1 VNKVATE
8 GPKRVRQLLL
18 DSTDVFANCDF
29 TRDEEGNLLYC
40 LEASHSAPRILYK
53 ADHSGAEITRS
64 INHAVANHPNIE
76 IVHSSIVSDL
86 IVADDRCIGVE
97 LINKNTNKQT
107 KIFSKYGTV
116 LASGGLAGIFKYS
129 TNPMGFNAI
138 GSSTALAS
146 RANVALKDLEYVQFH
161 PTALNVPGQKPYLLT
176 EALRGCG
183 AKLIC
188 EGVEFAREFHPDGE
202 LAPRDIVARGVYS
215 RAQDTG
221 SNVFLDISHR
231 GADFVKDLISQY
243 PKLLAEAHKI

>member
-1 VNKVATE
+1 M
-8 GPKRVRQLLL
+8 L
-18 DSTDVFANCDF
+18 
-29 TRDEEGNLLYC
+29 
-40 LEASHSAPRILYK
+40 
-53 ADHSGAEITRS
+53 
-64 INHAVANHPNIE
+64 
-76 IVHSSIVSDL
+76 
-86 IVADDRCIGVE
+86 
-97 LINKNTNKQT
+97 
-107 KIFSKYGTV
+107 SKYGTV

-183 AKLIC
+183 AKLVC
-188 EGVEFAREFHPDGE
+188 EGVEFAKEFHPDGE

-231 GADFVKDLISQY
+231 GAEFVKDRFPSIRSYLMQHTKFDVATMPVPIT
-243 PKLLAEAHKI
+243 PAAHYSCGGIKTDLNAMTSLKGLYAAGESMCSGLHGGNRYVHPCS